1 MSGLTQLQAMGTA
14 ERRKEA
20 RTVIASSYLGS
31 TIEYYDFLLYATA
44 AAVVFPKVFFSGM
57 DDWVGVVAAYGTFA
71 AGYMARPLGGIIFG
85 HFGDKMGRKGMLIV
99 SMLVMGVASTLI
111 GLVPGASVAGP
122 WGAVMLVILRVFQG
136 IAVGGEWGGAA
147 LMALEHSESGRRGFA
162 ASFVNAGAPTGAVLG
177 TFIMGA
183 FSSLPNAQFL
193 AWGWRVPFLLSFVL
207 LGVGM
212 FVRLKVSESP
222 IFKAALEQEKRE
234 QEKREQEELA
244 QGAHAQA
251 AQAGQAVQAG
261 SAPVRR
267 EIPLLQVL
275 RRPKTLIFTMLAG
288 AAGFALQVVLAT
300 FAVTFAVSKGA
311 DRQGVLYAYAAA
323 SLISIVFVVMGG
335 RLSDKLGRRPVMIGG
350 LVLFIAYL
358 VPMFQLLSSNN
369 ITLIFVAFAVGLMI
383 HSTLF
388 GPLAAFVSEQFG
400 TTSRYTGASLGYQLA
415 TLLGAGFTPGIV
427 AQIFKDSGQNTGSV
441 VAYLAI
447 MSVVSIVF
455 ILLTREPKNND
466 LQTVRL

>member
-1 MSGLTQLQAMGTA
+1 MSQISQLQALDAGT
-14 ERRKEA
+14 RRREA

-44 AAVVFPKVFFSGM
+44 AAVVFPKVFFTGM
-57 DDWVGVVAAYGTFA
+57 DEWVGVVAAYGTFA
-71 AGYMARPLGGIIFG
+71 AGYVARPLGGIIFG
-85 HFGDKMGRKGMLIV
+85 HFGDRLGRKNMLII
-99 SMLVMGVASTLI
+99 SMLVMGIASTLI
-111 GLVPGASVAGP
+111 GLVPGAAVAGA
-122 WGAVMLVILRVFQG
+122 WGAVMLVFLRVCQG

-147 LMALEHSESGRRGFA
+147 LMALEHSESGKRGFA

-177 TFIMGA
+177 TLVMGA
-183 FSSLPNAQFL
+183 FAALPNDPFL

-212 FVRLKVSESP
+212 FVRLKVTESP
-222 IFKAALEQEKRE
+222 IFKAALEQEQAE
-234 QEKREQEELA
+234 QAKAERA
-244 QGAHAQA
+244 APGTVPGGAPA
-251 AQAGQAVQAG
+251 
-261 SAPVRR
+261 RR

-300 FAVTFAVSKGA
+300 FSVTYAVSKGA
-311 DRQGVLYAYAAA
+311 DRQGVLYAFAAA
-323 SLISIVFVVMGG
+323 SFVSIAFVIMGG

-350 LVLFIAYL
+350 LVLFILYL
-358 VPMFQLLSSNN
+358 TPMFQLLSSNN
-369 ITLIFVAFAVGLMI
+369 IGLIFVAFAIGLMI

-427 AQIFKDSGQNTGSV
+427 AQIFKDSGQNTAAV
-441 VAYLAI
+441 VWYLAI

-466 LQTVRL
+466 LQTVRS

>member
-1 MSGLTQLQAMGTA
+1 MSQISQLQAMNTA
-14 ERRKEA
+14 SRRKEA

-71 AGYMARPLGGIIFG
+71 AGYVARPLGGIIFG
-85 HFGDKMGRKGMLIV
+85 HFGDKMGRKGMLII
-99 SMLVMGVASTLI
+99 SMLVMGLASTLI

-147 LMALEHSESGRRGFA
+147 LMALEHSESGKRGFA

-183 FSSLPNAQFL
+183 FSSLPNDQFL

-222 IFKAALEQEKRE
+222 IFKAALEQERLE
-234 QEKREQEELA
+234 QERLEQGKHA
-244 QGAHAQA
+244 TAAARQG
-251 AQAGQAVQAG
+251 
-261 SAPVRR
+261 
-267 EIPLLQVL
+267 IPLLQVL
-275 RRPKTLIFTMLAG
+275 RKPKTLIFTMLAG

-323 SLISIVFVVMGG
+323 SLISIAFVVMGG

-350 LVLFIAYL
+350 LVLFILYL

-369 ITLIFVAFAVGLMI
+369 IALIFVAFTVGLMI

-441 VAYLAI
+441 VWYLAI

-455 ILLTREPKNND
+455 ILLTKEPKNND
-466 LQTVRL
+466 LQTVKL

>member
-1 MSGLTQLQAMGTA
+1 MGTA

-71 AGYMARPLGGIIFG
+71 AGYVARPLGGIIFG
-85 HFGDKMGRKGMLIV
+85 HFGDKVGRKGMLIV

-111 GLVPGASVAGP
+111 GLVPGASVVGP
-122 WGAVMLVILRVFQG
+122 WGAVMLVILRVLQG

-183 FSSLPNAQFL
+183 FSSLPNDQFL

-234 QEKREQEELA
+234 QENAEQAEGEQAEGA
-244 QGAHAQA
+244 QGSA
-251 AQAGQAVQAG
+251 A
-261 SAPVRR
+261 APVRR

-323 SLISIVFVVMGG
+323 SLVSIVFVVLGG
-335 RLSDKLGRRPVMIGG
+335 RLSDKLGRRPVMVGG
-350 LVLFIAYL
+350 LVVFIAYL

-369 ITLIFVAFAVGLMI
+369 IMLIFVAFAVGLMI

-441 VAYLAI
+441 VWYLAV

-466 LQTVRL
+466 LQTVRP

>member
-1 MSGLTQLQAMGTA
+1 MSQISQLQSMDAGT
-14 ERRKEA
+14 RRREA

-71 AGYMARPLGGIIFG
+71 AGYVARPLGGIIFG
-85 HFGDKMGRKGMLIV
+85 HFGDKLGRKKMLIV

-111 GLVPGASVAGP
+111 GLVPDASVAGP
-122 WGAVMLVILRVFQG
+122 WGAVLLVILRVFQG

-147 LMALEHSESGRRGFA
+147 LMALEHSESGKRGFA

-177 TFIMGA
+177 TLVMGA
-183 FSSLPNAQFL
+183 FSALPNGQFL
-193 AWGWRVPFLLSFVL
+193 SWGWRVPFLLSFVL

-222 IFKAALEQEKRE
+222 IFKAAIEQEKAE
-234 QEKREQEELA
+234 QEKAEQEKAEQEKA
-244 QGAHAQA
+244 E
-251 AQAGQAVQAG
+251 QAGQAGQAAAG
-261 SAPVRR
+261 RR

-300 FAVTFAVSKGA
+300 FSVTYAVSKGA
-311 DRQGVLYAYAAA
+311 DRQGVLYAFAAA
-323 SLISIVFVVMGG
+323 SFVSIIFVVLGG
-335 RLSDKLGRRPVMIGG
+335 RLSDRLGRRPVMIGG
-350 LVLFIAYL
+350 LLLFIAYL

-369 ITLIFVAFAVGLMI
+369 IGLIFVAFAVGLMI

-427 AQIFKDSGQNTGSV
+427 AQIFKDSGQSTSSV
-441 VAYLAI
+441 VWYLAI
-447 MSVVSIVF
+447 MSAVSIVF

-466 LQTVRL
+466 LEAVGS

>member
-1 MSGLTQLQAMGTA
+1 MSQISQLQAMNTA
-14 ERRKEA
+14 SRRKEA

-71 AGYMARPLGGIIFG
+71 AGYVARPLGGIIFG
-85 HFGDKMGRKGMLIV
+85 HFGDKMGRKGMLII
-99 SMLVMGVASTLI
+99 SMLVMGLASTLI

-147 LMALEHSESGRRGFA
+147 LMALEHSESGKRGFA

-183 FSSLPNAQFL
+183 FSSLPNDQFL

-222 IFKAALEQEKRE
+222 IFKAALEQERLE
-234 QEKREQEELA
+234 QERLEQERLE
-244 QGAHAQA
+244 QGKHATA
-251 AQAGQAVQAG
+251 AARQG
-261 SAPVRR
+261 
-267 EIPLLQVL
+267 IPLLQVL
-275 RRPKTLIFTMLAG
+275 RKPKTLIFTMLAG

-323 SLISIVFVVMGG
+323 SLISIAFVVMGG

-350 LVLFIAYL
+350 LVLFILYL

-369 ITLIFVAFAVGLMI
+369 IALIFVAFTVGLMI

-441 VAYLAI
+441 VWYLAI

-455 ILLTREPKNND
+455 ILLTKEPKNND
-466 LQTVRL
+466 LQTVKL

>member
-1 MSGLTQLQAMGTA
+1 MDVAT
-14 ERRKEA
+14 RRKEA

-71 AGYMARPLGGIIFG
+71 AGYVARPLGGVIFG
-85 HFGDKMGRKGMLIV
+85 HFGDKLGRKGMLIV
-99 SMLVMGVASTLI
+99 SMLVMGLASALI
-111 GLVPGASVAGP
+111 GLVPDASVAGP
-122 WGAVMLVILRVFQG
+122 WGAVMLVVLRVFQG

-147 LMALEHSESGRRGFA
+147 LMALEHSESGKRGFA
-162 ASFVNAGAPTGAVLG
+162 ASFVNAGAPSGAVLG
-177 TFIMGA
+177 TLIMGA
-183 FSSLPNAQFL
+183 FSALPNSQFL

-207 LGVGM
+207 LAVGM

-222 IFKAALEQEKRE
+222 IFKAAIEQERMA
-234 QEKREQEELA
+234 RNA
-244 QGAHAQA
+244 DNRA
-251 AQAGQAVQAG
+251 AANNRAA
-261 SAPVRR
+261 AKPV
-267 EIPLLQVL
+267 IPLLQVL

-311 DRQGVLYAYAAA
+311 DRQGVLYAFAAA
-323 SLISIVFVVMGG
+323 SFISIAFVILGG

-358 VPMFQLLSSNN
+358 IPMFQLLSSNN
-369 ITLIFVAFAVGLMI
+369 ILLVFVAFTVGLMI

-441 VAYLAI
+441 VFYLAA
-447 MSVVSIVF
+447 MSVVSIIF

-466 LQTVRL
+466 LQTVRP

>member
-1 MSGLTQLQAMGTA
+1 MDVAT
-14 ERRKEA
+14 RRKEA

-71 AGYMARPLGGIIFG
+71 AGYVARPLGGVIFG
-85 HFGDKMGRKGMLIV
+85 HFGDKLGRKGMLIV
-99 SMLVMGVASTLI
+99 SMLVMGLASALI

-122 WGAVMLVILRVFQG
+122 WGAVMLVVLRVFQG

-147 LMALEHSESGRRGFA
+147 LMALEHSESGKRGFA
-162 ASFVNAGAPTGAVLG
+162 ASFVNAGAPSGAVLG
-177 TFIMGA
+177 TLIMGA
-183 FSSLPNAQFL
+183 FSALPNSQFL

-207 LGVGM
+207 LAVGM

-222 IFKAALEQEKRE
+222 IFKAAIEQERMA
-234 QEKREQEELA
+234 RNA
-244 QGAHAQA
+244 DNRA
-251 AQAGQAVQAG
+251 AAK
-261 SAPVRR
+261 PV
-267 EIPLLQVL
+267 IPLLQVL

-311 DRQGVLYAYAAA
+311 DRQGVLYAFAAA
-323 SLISIVFVVMGG
+323 SFISIAFVVLGG

-358 VPMFQLLSSNN
+358 IPMFQLLSSNN
-369 ITLIFVAFAVGLMI
+369 ILLVFVAFTVGLMI

-441 VAYLAI
+441 VFYLAT
-447 MSVVSIVF
+447 MSVVSIIF

-466 LQTVRL
+466 LQTVRP

>member
-1 MSGLTQLQAMGTA
+1 MSGLTQLHAMGTA

-71 AGYMARPLGGIIFG
+71 AGYVARPLGGIIFG
-85 HFGDKMGRKGMLIV
+85 HFGDKVGRKSMLIL
-99 SMLVMGVASTLI
+99 SMLVMGIASTLI
-111 GLVPGASVAGP
+111 GVVPDASVAGP
-122 WGAVMLVILRVFQG
+122 WGAVLLVILRVFQG

-147 LMALEHSESGRRGFA
+147 LMALEHSESGKRGFA

-177 TFIMGA
+177 TLIMGA
-183 FSSLPNAQFL
+183 FSALPNGQFL
-193 AWGWRVPFLLSFVL
+193 TWGWRVPFLLSFVL
-207 LGVGM
+207 LAVGM

-222 IFKAALEQEKRE
+222 IFQAALEQEKAERAKADREARE
-234 QEKREQEELA
+234 Q
-244 QGAHAQA
+244 
-251 AQAGQAVQAG
+251 GQTG
-261 SAPVRR
+261 RR
-267 EIPLLQVL
+267 DIPLLQVL
-275 RRPKTLIFTMLAG
+275 RRPRTLIFTMLAG
-288 AAGFALQVVLAT
+288 AAGFALQVVMAT
-300 FAVTFAVSKGA
+300 FSVTYAVSKGA
-311 DRQGVLYAYAAA
+311 DRQGVLYAFAAA
-323 SLISIVFVVMGG
+323 SLVSVVFVILGG

-350 LVLFIAYL
+350 LVLFIIYL
-358 VPMFQLLSSNN
+358 VPMFALLSSNN
-369 ITLIFVAFAVGLMI
+369 FMLVFVAFAVGLMI

-427 AQIFKDSGQNTGSV
+427 AQIYKDSGQDTASV
-441 VAYLAI
+441 VTYLAI

-455 ILLTREPKNND
+455 IVLTREPKNND
-466 LQTVRL
+466 LLTMKS

>member
-44 AAVVFPKVFFSGM
+44 AAIVFPKVFFSGM

-71 AGYMARPLGGIIFG
+71 AGYVARPVGGIIFG
-85 HFGDKMGRKGMLIV
+85 HFGDRMGRKNMLII
-99 SMLVMGVASTLI
+99 SMLVMGVSSTLI

-122 WGAVMLVILRVFQG
+122 WGAVLLVILRVFQG

-147 LMALEHSESGRRGFA
+147 LMALEHSESGKRGFA

-177 TFIMGA
+177 TLIMGA
-183 FSSLPNAQFL
+183 FSALPNDQFL

-222 IFKAALEQEKRE
+222 IFKAAIEQEKAERE
-234 QEKREQEELA
+234 S
-244 QGAHAQA
+244 A
-251 AQAGQAVQAG
+251 AQANGAG
-261 SAPVRR
+261 ITAKPAAPLV
-267 EIPLLQVL
+267 QVL

-300 FAVTFAVSKGA
+300 FSVTYAVSKGA
-311 DRQGVLYAYAAA
+311 DRQGVLYAFAAA
-323 SLISIVFVVMGG
+323 SLISIVFVIMGG
-335 RLSDKLGRRPVMIGG
+335 RLSDRVGRRPVMIGG
-350 LVLFIAYL
+350 LVLFIIYL

-369 ITLIFVAFAVGLMI
+369 IMLIFVAFAIGLMI
-383 HSTLF
+383 HSILF

-427 AQIFKDSGQNTGSV
+427 AQIFKDSGQDTASV
-441 VAYLAI
+441 VWYLAI

-466 LQTVRL
+466 LRTVRA

>member
-1 MSGLTQLQAMGTA
+1 MGTA

-71 AGYMARPLGGIIFG
+71 AGYVARPLGGVIFG
-85 HFGDKMGRKGMLIV
+85 HFGDKLGRKGMLIV

-147 LMALEHSESGRRGFA
+147 LMALEHSESGKRGFA

-183 FSSLPNAQFL
+183 FSSLPNDQFL

-222 IFKAALEQEKRE
+222 IFKAALEEEKRE
-234 QEKREQEELA
+234 QSKGSQPLGA
-244 QGAHAQA
+244 QGSGSEA
-251 AQAGQAVQAG
+251 AGP
-261 SAPVRR
+261 APVRR

-323 SLISIVFVVMGG
+323 SLLSIVFVVLGG
-335 RLSDKLGRRPVMIGG
+335 RLSDKLGRRPVMVGG
-350 LVLFIAYL
+350 LVVFIAYL

-369 ITLIFVAFAVGLMI
+369 IMLIFVAFAVGLMI

-427 AQIFKDSGQNTGSV
+427 AQIFKDSGQNTSSV
-441 VAYLAI
+441 VWYLAI

-455 ILLTREPKNND
+455 ILLTKEPKNND

>member
-1 MSGLTQLQAMGTA
+1 MSGLTQLHAMGTA

-71 AGYMARPLGGIIFG
+71 AGYVARPLGGIIFG
-85 HFGDKMGRKGMLIV
+85 HFGDKVGRKSMLII
-99 SMLVMGVASTLI
+99 SMLVMGIASTLI
-111 GLVPGASVAGP
+111 GVVPDASVAGP
-122 WGAVMLVILRVFQG
+122 WGAVLLVILRVFQG

-147 LMALEHSESGRRGFA
+147 LMALEHSESGKRGFA

-177 TFIMGA
+177 TLIMGA
-183 FSSLPNAQFL
+183 FSALPNGQFL
-193 AWGWRVPFLLSFVL
+193 TWGWRVPFLLSFVL
-207 LGVGM
+207 LAVGM

-222 IFKAALEQEKRE
+222 IFQAALEQEKAERAKADREARE
-234 QEKREQEELA
+234 Q
-244 QGAHAQA
+244 
-251 AQAGQAVQAG
+251 GQSG
-261 SAPVRR
+261 RR
-267 EIPLLQVL
+267 DIPLLQVL
-275 RRPKTLIFTMLAG
+275 RRPRTLIFTMLAG
-288 AAGFALQVVLAT
+288 AAGFALQVVMAT
-300 FAVTFAVSKGA
+300 FSVTYAVSKGA
-311 DRQGVLYAYAAA
+311 DRQGVLYAFAAA
-323 SLISIVFVVMGG
+323 SLVSVVFVILGG

-350 LVLFIAYL
+350 LVLFIIYL
-358 VPMFQLLSSNN
+358 VPMFALLSSNN
-369 ITLIFVAFAVGLMI
+369 IMLVFVAFAVGLMI

-427 AQIFKDSGQNTGSV
+427 AQIYKDSGQDTASV
-441 VAYLAI
+441 VTYLAI

-455 ILLTREPKNND
+455 IVLTREPKNND
-466 LQTVRL
+466 LLTMKS

>member
-1 MSGLTQLQAMGTA
+1 MSQISQLQSMDIAT
-14 ERRKEA
+14 RRKEA

-44 AAVVFPKVFFSGM
+44 AAVVFPKVFFTGL

-71 AGYMARPLGGIIFG
+71 AGYVARPLGGVIFG
-85 HFGDKMGRKGMLIV
+85 HFGDKLGRKGMLIV
-99 SMLVMGVASTLI
+99 SMLVMGLASALI

-122 WGAVMLVILRVFQG
+122 WGAVMLVVLRVFQG

-147 LMALEHSESGRRGFA
+147 LMALEHSESGKRGFA
-162 ASFVNAGAPTGAVLG
+162 ASFVNAGAPSGAVLG
-177 TFIMGA
+177 TLIMGA
-183 FSSLPNAQFL
+183 FSALPNSQFL

-207 LGVGM
+207 LAVGM

-222 IFKAALEQEKRE
+222 IFKAAIEQERVA
-234 QEKREQEELA
+234 RSVDA
-244 QGAHAQA
+244 QGAEK
-251 AQAGQAVQAG
+251 AV
-261 SAPVRR
+261 
-267 EIPLLQVL
+267 IPLLQVL

-311 DRQGVLYAYAAA
+311 DRQGVLYAFAAA
-323 SLISIVFVVMGG
+323 SFISIAFVILGG

-358 VPMFQLLSSNN
+358 IPMFQLLSSNN
-369 ITLIFVAFAVGLMI
+369 IFLIFVAFTVGLMI

-427 AQIFKDSGQNTGSV
+427 AQIFKDSGQDTGSV
-441 VAYLAI
+441 VFYLAV
-447 MSVVSIVF
+447 MSIVSIIF

-466 LQTVRL
+466 LQAVRP

>member
-1 MSGLTQLQAMGTA
+1 MDAGT
-14 ERRKEA
+14 RRREA

-57 DDWVGVVAAYGTFA
+57 DEWVGVVAAYGTFA
-71 AGYMARPLGGIIFG
+71 AGYVARPLGGIIFG
-85 HFGDKMGRKGMLIV
+85 HFGDRLGRKNMLIV
-99 SMLVMGVASTLI
+99 SMLVMGIASTLI
-111 GLVPGASVAGP
+111 GLVPGAAVAGA
-122 WGAVMLVILRVFQG
+122 WGAVMLVFLRVCQG

-147 LMALEHSESGRRGFA
+147 LMALEHSETGKRGFA

-177 TFIMGA
+177 TLVMGA
-183 FSSLPNAQFL
+183 FAALPNEQFL

-222 IFKAALEQEKRE
+222 IFKAALEQEKAEQDNAARE
-234 QEKREQEELA
+234 NVQRQQTV
-244 QGAHAQA
+244 QG
-251 AQAGQAVQAG
+251 
-261 SAPVRR
+261 APVRR

-300 FAVTFAVSKGA
+300 FSVTYAVSKGA
-311 DRQGVLYAYAAA
+311 DRQGVLFAFAAA
-323 SLISIVFVVMGG
+323 SFVSIAFVIMGG

-350 LVLFIAYL
+350 LVLFILYL
-358 VPMFQLLSSNN
+358 TPMFQLLSSNN
-369 ITLIFVAFAVGLMI
+369 IGLIFVAFAVGLMI

-427 AQIFKDSGQNTGSV
+427 AQIFKDSGQNTAAV
-441 VAYLAI
+441 VWYLAI

-466 LQTVRL
+466 LQTVGS

>member
-1 MSGLTQLQAMGTA
+1 MSQISQLQAMDAGT
-14 ERRKEA
+14 RRREA

-44 AAVVFPKVFFSGM
+44 AAVVFPKVFFSGA
-57 DDWVGVVAAYGTFA
+57 DEWVGVVAAYGTFA
-71 AGYMARPLGGIIFG
+71 AGYVARPLGGIIFG
-85 HFGDKMGRKGMLIV
+85 HFGDRLGRKNMLIV
-99 SMLVMGVASTLI
+99 SMLVMGIASTLI
-111 GLVPGASVAGP
+111 GLVPGAAVAGA
-122 WGAVMLVILRVFQG
+122 WGAVMLVILRVCQG

-147 LMALEHSESGRRGFA
+147 LMALEHSESGKRGFA

-177 TFIMGA
+177 TLVMGA
-183 FSSLPNAQFL
+183 FAALPNEQFL

-207 LGVGM
+207 LGIGM

-222 IFKAALEQEKRE
+222 IFKAALEQEQAERE
-234 QEKREQEELA
+234 QAERDNTRRT
-244 QGAHAQA
+244 
-251 AQAGQAVQAG
+251 VPG
-261 SAPVRR
+261 SAPARL

-300 FAVTFAVSKGA
+300 FSVTYAVSKGA
-311 DRQGVLYAYAAA
+311 DRQGVLYAFAAA
-323 SLISIVFVVMGG
+323 SFVSIAFVIMGG

-350 LVLFIAYL
+350 LVLFILYL
-358 VPMFQLLSSNN
+358 TPMFQLLSSNN
-369 ITLIFVAFAVGLMI
+369 IGLIFVAFAIGLMI

-427 AQIFKDSGQNTGSV
+427 AQIFKDSGQDTAAV
-441 VAYLAI
+441 VWYLAI

-466 LQTVRL
+466 LQTVGS

>member
-1 MSGLTQLQAMGTA
+1 MSQISQLQAMDAGT
-14 ERRKEA
+14 RRREA

-44 AAVVFPKVFFSGM
+44 AAVVFPKVFFSGA
-57 DDWVGVVAAYGTFA
+57 DEWVGVVAAYGTFA
-71 AGYMARPLGGIIFG
+71 AGYVARPLGGIIFG
-85 HFGDKMGRKGMLIV
+85 HFGDRLGRKNMLIV
-99 SMLVMGVASTLI
+99 SMLVMGIASTLI
-111 GLVPGASVAGP
+111 GLVPGAAVAGA
-122 WGAVMLVILRVFQG
+122 WGAVMLVILRVCQG

-147 LMALEHSESGRRGFA
+147 LMALEHSESGKRGFA

-177 TFIMGA
+177 TLVMGA
-183 FSSLPNAQFL
+183 FAALPNEQFL

-207 LGVGM
+207 LGIGM

-222 IFKAALEQEKRE
+222 IFKAALEQEKAE
-234 QEKREQEELA
+234 QEKAEQEQAGRDNAQPQRRA
-244 QGAHAQA
+244 QG
-251 AQAGQAVQAG
+251 
-261 SAPVRR
+261 SSPVRR

-300 FAVTFAVSKGA
+300 FSVTYAVSKGA
-311 DRQGVLYAYAAA
+311 DRQGVLYAFAAA
-323 SLISIVFVVMGG
+323 SFVSIAFVIMGG

-350 LVLFIAYL
+350 LVLFILYL
-358 VPMFQLLSSNN
+358 TPMFQLLSSNN
-369 ITLIFVAFAVGLMI
+369 IGLIFVAFAVGLMI

-427 AQIFKDSGQNTGSV
+427 AQIFKDSGQDTSSV
-441 VAYLAI
+441 VWYLAI

-466 LQTVRL
+466 LRAVGS

>member
-1 MSGLTQLQAMGTA
+1 MSQISQLQAMDAGT
-14 ERRKEA
+14 RRREA

-57 DDWVGVVAAYGTFA
+57 DEWVGVVAAYGTFA
-71 AGYMARPLGGIIFG
+71 AGYVARPLGGIIFG
-85 HFGDKMGRKGMLIV
+85 HFGDRLGRKNMLII
-99 SMLVMGVASTLI
+99 SMLVMGIASTLI
-111 GLVPGASVAGP
+111 GLVPGAAVAGA
-122 WGAVMLVILRVFQG
+122 WGAVMLVILRVCQG

-147 LMALEHSESGRRGFA
+147 LMALEHSESGKRGFA

-177 TFIMGA
+177 TLVMGA
-183 FSSLPNAQFL
+183 FAALPNDQFL

-212 FVRLKVSESP
+212 FVRLKVAESP
-222 IFKAALEQEKRE
+222 IFKAALEQEQAE
-234 QEKREQEELA
+234 QEKTEQTTH
-244 QGAHAQA
+244 GAAR
-251 AQAGQAVQAG
+251 
-261 SAPVRR
+261 RR
-267 EIPLLQVL
+267 EFPLLQVL

-300 FAVTFAVSKGA
+300 FSVTYAVSKGA
-311 DRQGVLYAYAAA
+311 DRQGVLYAFAAA
-323 SLISIVFVVMGG
+323 SFVSIAFVVMGG

-350 LVLFIAYL
+350 LVLFIVYL
-358 VPMFQLLSSNN
+358 TPMFQLLSSNN
-369 ITLIFVAFAVGLMI
+369 IGLIFVAFAVGLMI

-427 AQIFKDSGQNTGSV
+427 AQIFKDSGQDTAAV
-441 VAYLAI
+441 VWYLAG

-466 LQTVRL
+466 LRTVGS

>member
-1 MSGLTQLQAMGTA
+1 MSQISQLQALDAGT
-14 ERRKEA
+14 RRREA

-57 DDWVGVVAAYGTFA
+57 DEWVGVVAAYGTFA
-71 AGYMARPLGGIIFG
+71 AGYVARPLGGIIFG
-85 HFGDKMGRKGMLIV
+85 HFGDRLGRKNMLIV
-99 SMLVMGVASTLI
+99 SMLVMGIASTLI
-111 GLVPGASVAGP
+111 GLVPGAAVAGA
-122 WGAVMLVILRVFQG
+122 WGAVMLVFLRVCQG

-147 LMALEHSESGRRGFA
+147 LMALEHSETGKRGFA

-177 TFIMGA
+177 TLVMGA
-183 FSSLPNAQFL
+183 FAALPNEQFL

-222 IFKAALEQEKRE
+222 IFKAALEQEKAEQDNAARE
-234 QEKREQEELA
+234 NVQRQQTV
-244 QGAHAQA
+244 QG
-251 AQAGQAVQAG
+251 
-261 SAPVRR
+261 APVRR

-300 FAVTFAVSKGA
+300 FSVTYAVSKGA
-311 DRQGVLYAYAAA
+311 DRQGVLFAFAAA
-323 SLISIVFVVMGG
+323 SFVSIAFVIMGG

-350 LVLFIAYL
+350 LMLFILYL
-358 VPMFQLLSSNN
+358 TPMFQLLSSNN
-369 ITLIFVAFAVGLMI
+369 IGLIFVAFAVGLMI

-427 AQIFKDSGQNTGSV
+427 AQIFKDSGQNTAAV
-441 VAYLAI
+441 VWYLAI

-466 LQTVRL
+466 LQTVGS

>member
-1 MSGLTQLQAMGTA
+1 MMSQKSQLQAMDTGA
-14 ERRKEA
+14 RRKEV

-71 AGYMARPLGGIIFG
+71 VGYVARPLGGIVFG
-85 HFGDKMGRKGMLIV
+85 HFGDKMGRKNMLII
-99 SMLVMGVASTLI
+99 SMLVMGISSTLI
-111 GLVPGASVAGP
+111 GLVPGASVIGP
-122 WGAVMLVILRVFQG
+122 WGAVLLVILRVFQG

-147 LMALEHSESGRRGFA
+147 LMALEHSDSGKRGFA

-177 TFIMGA
+177 TFILGS
-183 FSSLPNAQFL
+183 FSALPNDQFL

-222 IFKAALEQEKRE
+222 IFKAALEQEKAEKAMAERE
-234 QEKREQEELA
+234 ASQQGITSKRD
-244 QGAHAQA
+244 
-251 AQAGQAVQAG
+251 
-261 SAPVRR
+261 
-267 EIPLLQVL
+267 IPLLVVL

-300 FAVTFAVSKGA
+300 FSVTYAVSKGA
-311 DRQGVLYAYAAA
+311 DRQGVLYAFAAA
-323 SLISIVFVVMGG
+323 SLLSIVFVIMGG
-335 RLSDKLGRRPVMIGG
+335 KLSDKLGRRPVMIGG
-350 LVLFIAYL
+350 LVLFIIYL
-358 VPMFQLLSSNN
+358 VPMFALLSSNN
-369 ITLIFVAFAVGLMI
+369 IMLIFVAFAIGLMI

-427 AQIFKDSGQNTGSV
+427 AQIFKDSGQDTASV
-441 VAYLAI
+441 ATYLAI

-455 ILLTREPKNND
+455 IVLTREPKNND
-466 LQTVRL
+466 LQTVQA

>member
-1 MSGLTQLQAMGTA
+1 MSQISQLQSMDAGT
-14 ERRKEA
+14 RRREA

-44 AAVVFPKVFFSGM
+44 AAVVFPKVFFTGL

-71 AGYMARPLGGIIFG
+71 AGYVARPLGGIIFG
-85 HFGDKMGRKGMLIV
+85 HFGDKLGRKGMLIV
-99 SMLVMGVASTLI
+99 SMLVMGIASTLI
-111 GLVPGASVAGP
+111 GVVPDASVAGP
-122 WGAVMLVILRVFQG
+122 WGAVLLVILRVFQG

-147 LMALEHSESGRRGFA
+147 LMALEHSESGKRGFA
-162 ASFVNAGAPTGAVLG
+162 ASFVNAGAPSGAVLG
-177 TFIMGA
+177 TLVMGA
-183 FSSLPNAQFL
+183 FSALPNAQFL

-207 LGVGM
+207 LAVGM

-222 IFKAALEQEKRE
+222 IFKAALEKE
-234 QEKREQEELA
+234 QAEAAEQA
-244 QGAHAQA
+244 ARGGQGAA
-251 AQAGQAVQAG
+251 
-261 SAPVRR
+261 VRR
-267 EIPLLQVL
+267 EAPLLQVL

-300 FAVTFAVSKGA
+300 FAVTYAVSKGA
-311 DRQGVLYAYAAA
+311 DRQGVLYAFAAA
-323 SLISIVFVVMGG
+323 SFVSIIFVIMGG

-350 LVLFIAYL
+350 LVLFIIYL

-369 ITLIFVAFAVGLMI
+369 IGLIFVAFAVGLMI

-427 AQIFKDSGQNTGSV
+427 AQIFKDSGQNTSSV
-441 VAYLAI
+441 VWYLAI

-466 LQTVRL
+466 LEAVRS

>member
-1 MSGLTQLQAMGTA
+1 MSQISQLQAMDAGT
-14 ERRKEA
+14 RRREA

-44 AAVVFPKVFFSGM
+44 AAVVFPKVFFSGA
-57 DDWVGVVAAYGTFA
+57 DEWVGVVAAYGTFA
-71 AGYMARPLGGIIFG
+71 AGYVARPLGGIIFG
-85 HFGDKMGRKGMLIV
+85 HFGDRLGRKNMLIV
-99 SMLVMGVASTLI
+99 SMLVMGIASTLI
-111 GLVPGASVAGP
+111 GLVPGAAVAGA
-122 WGAVMLVILRVFQG
+122 WGAVMLVFLRVCQG

-147 LMALEHSESGRRGFA
+147 LMALEHSESGKRGFA

-177 TFIMGA
+177 TLVMGVFA
-183 FSSLPNAQFL
+183 ALPNEQFL

-207 LGVGM
+207 LGIGM

-222 IFKAALEQEKRE
+222 IFKAALEQEKAE
-234 QEKREQEELA
+234 QEKAEREQAE
-244 QGAHAQA
+244 QDHAQPQRR
-251 AQAGQAVQAG
+251 AQG

-300 FAVTFAVSKGA
+300 FSVTYAVSKGA
-311 DRQGVLYAYAAA
+311 DRQGVLYAFAAA
-323 SLISIVFVVMGG
+323 SFVSIAFVIMGG

-350 LVLFIAYL
+350 LVLFILYL
-358 VPMFQLLSSNN
+358 TPMFQLLSSNN
-369 ITLIFVAFAVGLMI
+369 IGLIFVAFAVGLMI

-427 AQIFKDSGQNTGSV
+427 AQIFKDSGQDISSV
-441 VAYLAI
+441 VWYLAI

-466 LQTVRL
+466 LQAVGS

>member
-1 MSGLTQLQAMGTA
+1 MSQISQLQAMDAGT
-14 ERRKEA
+14 RRREA

-57 DDWVGVVAAYGTFA
+57 DEWVGVVAAYGTFA
-71 AGYMARPLGGIIFG
+71 AGYVARPLGGIIFG
-85 HFGDKMGRKGMLIV
+85 HFGDRLGRKNMLIV
-99 SMLVMGVASTLI
+99 SMLVMGIASTLI
-111 GLVPGASVAGP
+111 GLVPGAAVAGA
-122 WGAVMLVILRVFQG
+122 WGAVMLVFLRVCQG

-147 LMALEHSESGRRGFA
+147 LMALEHSESGKRGFA

-177 TFIMGA
+177 TLVMGA
-183 FSSLPNAQFL
+183 FAALPNEQFL

-222 IFKAALEQEKRE
+222 IFKAALEQEKAE
-234 QEKREQEELA
+234 QDNAARQQTA
-244 QGAHAQA
+244 QG
-251 AQAGQAVQAG
+251 G
-261 SAPVRR
+261 APVRR

-300 FAVTFAVSKGA
+300 FSVTYAVSKGA
-311 DRQGVLYAYAAA
+311 DRQGVLYAFAAA
-323 SLISIVFVVMGG
+323 SFVSIAFVIMGG

-350 LVLFIAYL
+350 LVLFILYL
-358 VPMFQLLSSNN
+358 TPMFQLLSSNN
-369 ITLIFVAFAVGLMI
+369 IGLIFVAFAVGLMI

-427 AQIFKDSGQNTGSV
+427 AQIFKDSGQNTAAV
-441 VAYLAI
+441 VWYLAI

-466 LQTVRL
+466 LQTVGS